1 MTAVKSAFAR
11 FFRLVR
17 RLSFPRSL
25 RYQLLSRSLLILL
38 GLLLLIG
45 AFQYV
50 IMQSFLYRNQAE
62 TIQNKIRTLRPDML
76 SQIGRPNNGSRD
88 DAPSRFIFPDWS
100 LVVIRSDGEFSV
112 IAEDTKA
119 GSIPKLSNEEYAEVL
134 NQNVKKPNYRTVK
147 NEEGTNLLVVLEPIG
162 PRGHV
167 TGVVQVSTP
176 TAPLKDLLLQQMLI
190 FVSLSLLALIGGL
203 LLFLPILKKTL
214 VPLSS
219 TVDKVGS
226 IDAGKLDERL
236 PVHQGQTEIDRLS
249 VSFNGMLERL
259 QSSFEAEKEAME
271 HMRRFI
277 ADASHELRTP
287 LTSIHGFLEV
297 LLRGA
302 AAQPEQLEKA
312 LKSMYGESE
321 RINKLVQDLLLLAK
335 LDRSPTF
342 HMKVEAL
349 DSVIV
354 DMEPQLRLLAG
365 DRKVR
370 FKIAPDVFIPFNQDK
385 IKQVILN
392 LFHNAVQHTDP
403 LGGVV
408 EVSLDRSGNGAVISV
423 KDNGSGI
430 PEEHLS
436 HLFERF
442 YRVDTSRARK
452 HGGSGLGLA
461 ITKSIVDLH
470 HGAIKVESSA
480 GSGSVFRIWLPNGAA
495 GE

>member
-1 MTAVKSAFAR
+1 MTAVKMAFSR
-11 FFRLVR
+11 FLRLIR

-62 TIQNKIRTLRPDML
+62 TIQNQIRTLRLDMVP
-76 SQIGRPNNGSRD
+76 QIGRPNNSPRE
-88 DAPSRFIFPDWS
+88 RFIFPDWS
-100 LVVIRSDGEFSV
+100 LAIITADEEFNV

-119 GSIPKLSNEEYAEVL
+119 GSIPKLSSEEYAEAL
-134 NQNVKKPNYRTVK
+134 KQNVKKPNYRTVK
-147 NEEGTNLLVVLEPIG
+147 NEEGTNLLVVLDPIG

-236 PVHQGQTEIDRLS
+236 PVYQGQTEIDRLS

-302 AAQPEQLEKA
+302 ASQPEQLEKA

-342 HMKVEAL
+342 HMKVESL

-403 LGGVV
+403 LSGVV

-495 GE
+495 GK